1 MALEIDGMTYII
13 MCIKSYVNN
22 LLVGYELRSG
32 SEQVASVVICKGK
45 PFDIFFHLPVI

>member
-1 MALEIDGMTYII
+1 MTLKLIYMALEIDGMTYII

-32 SEQVASVVICKGK
+32 SEQVAVGC
-45 PFDIFFHLPVI
+45 HL